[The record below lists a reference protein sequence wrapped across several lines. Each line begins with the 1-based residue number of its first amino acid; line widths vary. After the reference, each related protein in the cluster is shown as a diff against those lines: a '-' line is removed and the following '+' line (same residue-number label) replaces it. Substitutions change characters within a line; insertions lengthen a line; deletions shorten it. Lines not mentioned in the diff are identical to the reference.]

1 MRAGFSLSDI
11 ERLYAAEDVRT
22 LGSVLEEARK
32 QNRIERLLTKL
43 DIAEAVNHAIVGS
56 QPDRQKRNQ
65 TGFQRWIQGIERTIA
80 KLQDQH
86 VETVW
91 DRLPRRSRK
100 IGK

>member
-1 MRAGFSLSDI
+1 M
-11 ERLYAAEDVRT
+11 
-22 LGSVLEEARK
+22 GSVLEEARK
-32 QNRIERLLTKL
+32 QTRIERLLAKL

-56 QPDRQKRNQ
+56 QADKQKRNQ
-65 TGFQRWIQGIERTIA
+65 AGFQRWIQGIERTIA
-80 KLQDQH
+80 KLQDQR